1 MKTVIVGVEQ
11 SPESMAAL
19 NWARAASR
27 PEDRVVAVHSWDVPV
42 YVGYEGAIAID
53 PHELE
58 QAASES
64 LDRIVAS
71 VADRRVVPMLV
82 QGPVGRAIVDVAE
95 GADLVVVGHRGSG
108 KVSLVLGSTANY
120 VVHHTKLPV
129 VVVRGG
135 GEHVPVRHVVV
146 GVDEP
151 HRKEAVPPSVRA
163 LQWAASLPGVERI
176 DVTHSWFLPAVVMG
190 RISTS
195 AIDSSDMDNAA
206 SEVIRRAIDA
216 AGAMPD
222 GVLVEPVVARGTPG
236 FALIEASRH
245 ADLVVV
251 GSRGHGGFTDLVL
264 GSTTLEIAAHAHC
277 PVAIVR

>member
-1 MKTVIVGVEQ
+1 MRTIIVGVEQ

-19 NWARAASR
+19 AWARAVAG
-27 PEDRVVAVHSWDVPV
+27 PQDRIVAVHSWDVPV

-53 PHELE
+53 PRELE
-58 QAASES
+58 QAASDV
-64 LDRIVAS
+64 LDRIVGG
-71 VADRRVVPMLV
+71 ADDQRVVPMLV
-82 QGPVGRAIVDVAE
+82 QGPAGRAIVDVAE

-129 VVVRGG
+129 VVARGEG
-135 GEHVPVRHVVV
+135 DHVPVRHVVV

-151 HRKEAVPPSVRA
+151 HRKETEPPSVRA
-163 LQWAASLPGVERI
+163 LQWAASLLSVERV
-176 DVTHSWFLPAVVMG
+176 DVMHSWFLPAVVLG

-195 AIDSSDMDNAA
+195 AIDSADMDDAA

-216 AGAMPD
+216 AGSLPS
-222 GVLVEPVVARGTPG
+222 GVAVEPVVGRGTPG
-236 FALIEASRH
+236 FALIEASRD

-264 GSTTLEIAAHAHC
+264 GSTTLEVAAHAHC